1 MTPLAERETDWC
13 SYGSR
18 GQMQRRC
25 RANGKWEDMGFQARD
40 SRPDRTETEPCLVL
54 LSRADG
60 LCRTGTGTGSA
71 TCRPCYSALGLLTAR
86 SARVCVLNLRRRVWV
101 VP

>member
-1 MTPLAERETDWC
+1 
-13 SYGSR
+13 
-18 GQMQRRC
+18 MQRRC

-40 SRPDRTETEPCLVL
+40 SRPDRTETDLEPCLVL

-71 TCRPCYSALGLLTAR
+71 TCRPATAH
-86 SARVCVLNLRRRVWV
+86 
-101 VP
+101 